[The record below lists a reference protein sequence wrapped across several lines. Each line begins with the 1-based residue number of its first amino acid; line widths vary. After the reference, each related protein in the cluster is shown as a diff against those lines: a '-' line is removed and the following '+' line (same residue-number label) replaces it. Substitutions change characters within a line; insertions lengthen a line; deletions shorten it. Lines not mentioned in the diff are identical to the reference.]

1 MNNLFKSLCAASL
14 AAIIGFTVGCSA
26 TATSESTGQYID
38 NAAITTKVKAKL
50 LDKLGTK
57 SMSIKVKSYKEE
69 VQLSGFVDNQK
80 IKDQATKITMS
91 VGDVKRVKNDL
102 IVKK

>member
-1 MNNLFKSLCAASL
+1 MKALFKTLCASAL
-14 AAIIGFTVGCSA
+14 AAILGFTVGCSA

-50 LDKLGTK
+50 LDKLGAK
-57 SMSIKVKSYKEE
+57 SFSIKVKSYKEE
-69 VQLSGFVDNQK
+69 VQLSGFVDSQK
-80 IKDQATKITMS
+80 IKDQATKITQS
-91 VGDVKRVKNDL
+91 VGDVKGVKNDL